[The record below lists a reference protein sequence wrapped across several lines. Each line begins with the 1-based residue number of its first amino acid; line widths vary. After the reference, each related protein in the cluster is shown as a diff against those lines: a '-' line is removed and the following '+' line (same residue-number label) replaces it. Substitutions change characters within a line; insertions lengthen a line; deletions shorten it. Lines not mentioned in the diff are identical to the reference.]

1 MPDYSK
7 GQIYK
12 ICDIGFNQC
21 YIGSSV
27 EKLYNRMA
35 KHRYEYK
42 KYQEGKTTNYCY
54 VYRLFDSYGVNN
66 CKIYWIEDYPCNSK
80 KELEAREGYYQ
91 QNTDCVN
98 KQIAGRSKEQWTEDN
113 KEKLKIQAKERYEK
127 NKETVNEKRRER
139 YKHSKEKEQQ
149 QQKLYKLQKITCE
162 CGSVIQ
168 KHEEKTISRQTS
180 TNNTYK
186 VKPTHKNKSSYNFL
200 NIENIKKIIST
211 LIYVNISS

>member
-98 KQIAGRSKEQWTEDN
+98 KQIAGRSKEQWTETT
-113 KEKLKIQAKERYEK
+113 KK
-127 NKETVNEKRRER
+127 NSK
-139 YKHSKEKEQQ
+139 YK
-149 QQKLYKLQKITCE
+149 QKKGMK
-162 CGSVIQ
+162 
-168 KHEEKTISRQTS
+168 K
-180 TNNTYK
+180 
-186 VKPTHKNKSSYNFL
+186 
-200 NIENIKKIIST
+200 IKKQSMKKGEKDINIAKKKNNNNRNYINYKKLLVNVVQLFKSTKKRPFQDRQAPTIPTKSNQPTRINHPIIF
-211 LIYVNISS
+211 LI